1 MNHNAWH
8 IAIAVPSKA
17 VTPLMT
23 GSCMVMLT
31 APQVVVIHRMRVS
44 CTFRR
49 KEHLNAHDY
58 KDSCHGYETRH
69 GRIALVPKVWETW
82 VSERLER
89 GREEV
94 NEGRGYEDAGSEVS
108 REE

>member
-1 MNHNAWH
+1 
-8 IAIAVPSKA
+8 
-17 VTPLMT
+17 
-23 GSCMVMLT
+23 MVIMT

-49 KEHLNAHDY
+49 KEHLNAHDH

-69 GRIALVPKVWETW
+69 GRIALVPEVWQAW
-82 VSERLER
+82 VGERLER

-94 NEGRGYEDAGSEVS
+94 DEGRGYEDAGSEVS

>member
-1 MNHNAWH
+1 MYHNAWH
-8 IAIAVPSKA
+8 IAVAVPSKA
-17 VTPLMT
+17 MAPLMT
-23 GSCMVMLT
+23 GSCMVMMT
-31 APQVVVIHRMRVS
+31 APQVVVVHGMRVS

-49 KEHLNAHDY
+49 KEHLDAYDHKY
-58 KDSCHGYETRH
+58 GCHGYETRH

-82 VSERLER
+82 VGERLER

-94 NEGRGYEDAGSEVS
+94 DEGGSYEDAGSEVP

>member
-1 MNHNAWH
+1 M
-8 IAIAVPSKA
+8 I
-17 VTPLMT
+17 
-23 GSCMVMLT
+23 MVT
-31 APQVVVIHRMRVS
+31 APKVIVVHRMGVS

-49 KEHLNAHDY
+49 KEHLNAYDY

-69 GRIALVPKVWETW
+69 GRVALVPKVWETW
-82 VSERLER
+82 VGERLEC

-94 NEGRGYEDAGSEVS
+94 DEGSGYEDAGSEVS

>member
-17 VTPLMT
+17 MAPLMT
-23 GSCMVMLT
+23 GSCMVMVT

-44 CTFRR
+44 GAFRR
-49 KEHLNAHDY
+49 KEHLSAHDH

-69 GRIALVPKVWETW
+69 GRITLVPKVWETW
-82 VSERLER
+82 VGERLER
-89 GREEV
+89 GREKV
-94 NEGRGYEDAGSEVS
+94 DEGRGYEDAGSEVP